1 MSKYTTGEIA
11 KLCGVSVRTVQYYD
25 TRNILTP
32 SELTEGG
39 RRLYSEEDLKRMK
52 IICFLRDAG
61 ISINSIGELLSEHD
75 PGSVI
80 SVLLEQQ
87 ENILKEEIHERQV
100 KLDMLDGIKQELKT
114 IENFS
119 IESIGDI
126 AYAMENK
133 KKMKQLHAVLL
144 ITGIPLN
151 IIQWVSIILWIT
163 TGIQW
168 LFWGYILVAIPY
180 AIFIIRFLSK
190 RIVYIC
196 PQCHEIFKPHL
207 KEFIFSNHSMTLR
220 KLTCTSCGY
229 HGFCVETYRE
239 EEKNNE

>member
-133 KKMKQLHAVLL
+133 KKMRKLHATLL
-144 ITGIPLN
+144 ITGLPIN
-151 IIQWVSIILWIT
+151 IIQWTSIILWII
-163 TGIQW
+163 TGIW
-168 LFWGYILVAIPY
+168 WPFALYVLVAILY
-180 AIFIIRFLSK
+180 
-190 RIVYIC
+190 
-196 PQCHEIFKPHL
+196 
-207 KEFIFSNHSMTLR
+207 
-220 KLTCTSCGY
+220 
-229 HGFCVETYRE
+229 
-239 EEKNNE
+239 

>member
-126 AYAMENK
+126 LELHSASK
-133 KKMKQLHAVLL
+133 KS
-144 ITGIPLN
+144 LN
-151 IIQWVSIILWIT
+151 IAKMVEKRFELPTSTHDLSYEKIRL
-163 TGIQW
+163 
-168 LFWGYILVAIPY
+168 AECHKIP
-180 AIFIIRFLSK
+180 IFF
-190 RIVYIC
+190 
-196 PQCHEIFKPHL
+196 
-207 KEFIFSNHSMTLR
+207 
-220 KLTCTSCGY
+220 
-229 HGFCVETYRE
+229 
-239 EEKNNE
+239 